1 MKSAIVVLFLLLIT
15 GACTKENIPSDTPA
29 CIKEK
34 IEQMKKDAVTNPPRE
49 VWQYTFNN
57 QTVYYIPPM
66 CCDVFSELY
75 DAQCNLICHPDGGI
89 TGMGDGKCPD
99 FFEKRKNETLI
110 WRDDRK

>member
-15 GACTKENIPSDTPA
+15 GACTKEDIPSDTPA

-99 FFEKRKNETLI
+99 FFEKRKNEKLI